1 MLDIIEHRS
10 RNPTSNRDVAES
22 IKTDREGADIIRTGL
37 IISEAR
43 DMLHI
48 WEHVVFRGEGK
59 SKGVDPEQ
67 VGNALLRVVHHAAEQ
82 FQAGGDVFGHVADA
96 V

>member
-10 RNPTSNRDVAES
+10 RNPTSNRDVTES
-22 IKTDREGADIIRTGL
+22 ITTDGQGVDIIRIRL

-48 WEHVVFRGEGK
+48 WEHGVFRGEGK
-59 SKGVDPEQ
+59 SKAVDPKQ
-67 VGNALLRVVHHAAEQ
+67 VGNALLRVVHRAAEQ
-82 FQAGGDVFGHVADA
+82 FQAGGDMFGHVTDA